1 MTRTFLPR
9 MAAAAMLVLA
19 AVLAASAAV
28 AQTPAPEA
36 PRKMIWPESILGPR
50 VYLGVSILNLTPELR
65 AHFGAPKDAG
75 VMISE
80 VRPESPAA
88 RAGIQVGDVVIRI
101 GGDRIERFR
110 DVTRVVGDHK
120 KGDKVDVE
128 LFRDHA
134 TRKLS
139 VTLDEREGEAL
150 LERKKTMMIRPQD
163 GGPERTIVIDGDEPF
178 PEATGEVMEQFF
190 KTPGW
195 QMKLD
200 DMNECER
207 VRKRL
212 EEVEGRLKALEQK
225 LSSR

>member
-1 MTRTFLPR
+1 MTPADFPRRT
-9 MAAAAMLVLA
+9 AMLVLT
-19 AVLAASAAV
+19 AVFAASAAAV
-28 AQTPAPEA
+28 AQTPTPDGL
-36 PRKMIWPESILGPR
+36 RRMGWPESILGPR
-50 VYLGVSILNLTPELR
+50 VYLGVSILDLTPELR

-88 RAGIQVGDVVIRI
+88 RAGIQVGDVLIRI

-110 DVTRVVGDHK
+110 DVTRAVGDHK
-120 KGDKVDVE
+120 KGDKLDVE

-134 TRKLS
+134 TKKLS
-139 VTLDEREGEAL
+139 VTLEEREGEAFL
-150 LERKKTMMIRPQD
+150 QRKKTMVIRPQD
-163 GGPERTIVIDGDEPF
+163 GGPERTIVIDGEEPF
-178 PEATGEVMEQFF
+178 PAGTGEVMEQFF

-207 VRKRL
+207 VRQRL

>member
-1 MTRTFLPR
+1 MTPAEFPR
-9 MAAAAMLVLA
+9 RATVLVLA
-19 AVLAASAAV
+19 AVLAASAAAV
-28 AQTPAPEA
+28 AQTPTPDA
-36 PRKMIWPESILGPR
+36 PRRMVWPESMLGPR
-50 VYLGVSILNLTPELR
+50 VYLGVSILDLTPELR

-88 RAGIQVGDVVIRI
+88 RAGIQVGDVLIRI
-101 GGDRIERFR
+101 GGDRVERFR
-110 DVTRVVGDHK
+110 DVTRAVADHK

-134 TRKLS
+134 TKKLS
-139 VTLDEREGEAL
+139 VTLEEREGESL
-150 LERKKTMMIRPQD
+150 LERRKTMVIRPQD

-178 PEATGEVMEQFF
+178 PAPTGEVMEQFF

-225 LSSR
+225 LASR